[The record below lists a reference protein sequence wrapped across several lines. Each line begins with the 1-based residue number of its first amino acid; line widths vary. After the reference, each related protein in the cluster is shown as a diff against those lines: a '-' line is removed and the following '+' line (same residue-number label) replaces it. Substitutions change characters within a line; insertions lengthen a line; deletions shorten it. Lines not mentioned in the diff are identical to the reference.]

1 MDVMWY
7 RHISRFAVIA
17 AVLGLATSVAVLAQT
32 SSHRGRKYKA
42 PPATTRIEVTI
53 LRNDDGNP
61 IENAAVI
68 FQLVGDKGNM
78 ELKTNEDGK
87 TVIDVLPTGSK
98 VLLQVIAKGYQT
110 YGQEYDIDKPEMA
123 LEVKLKRPGQQ
134 YSIYKKP
141 SETADAGGTSGKPA
155 DAGKGTKAG
164 DASSQDKAT
173 KEKSQDKSTGSASQ
187 NAPQP
192 AASQPQPQ

>member
-1 MDVMWY
+1 MDAMWH
-7 RHISRFAVIA
+7 RSILRFAVIA
-17 AVLGLATSVAVLAQT
+17 AVLGLAASVAVLAQT

-53 LRNDDGNP
+53 LRNDDGDP
-61 IENAAVI
+61 IENASVI

-134 YSIYKKP
+134 YSIYQKP
-141 SETADAGGTSGKPA
+141 SETADAGSKSGKPA
-155 DAGKGTKAG
+155 DAAKDTKAG
-164 DASSQDKAT
+164 DANPKDKAA
-173 KEKSQDKSTGSASQ
+173 KGKSQDKSTGSTGQ
-187 NAPQP
+187 NATQP
-192 AASQPQPQ
+192 PASQPQPQ